1 MLLKNLWW
9 FPVSFRMKANI
20 FKVAYKPLHDLR
32 HSLSALTSVSIFLL
46 TSSVA
51 FLLFHNMPRISH
63 LRFSLSG
70 MLSPPGISRVYPFT
84 FGPLL
89 KYQFLRPSLA
99 TLFKL
104 LCSPI
109 PPIFPFYFSPL
120 HFSKLNILRVLLI
133 LLFLS
138 IFSYWS
144 RRTLRAELFFC
155 FILHLQC
162 LEQYMAHS
170 KYLLNEWMD

>member
-1 MLLKNLWW
+1 
-9 FPVSFRMKANI
+9 MKANI
-20 FKVAYKPLHDLR
+20 FKIAYKPLHDLP

-46 TSSVA
+46 TSSIA

-89 KYQFLRPSLA
+89 KCQFLRPSLA

-109 PPIFPFYFSPL
+109 PPIFP
-120 HFSKLNILRVLLI
+120 V
-133 LLFLS
+133 
-138 IFSYWS
+138 
-144 RRTLRAELFFC
+144 LFFSFALFKIEHTTC
-155 FILHLQC
+155 FTHLVVFIYLFF
-162 LEQYMAHS
+162 LE
-170 KYLLNEWMD
+170 